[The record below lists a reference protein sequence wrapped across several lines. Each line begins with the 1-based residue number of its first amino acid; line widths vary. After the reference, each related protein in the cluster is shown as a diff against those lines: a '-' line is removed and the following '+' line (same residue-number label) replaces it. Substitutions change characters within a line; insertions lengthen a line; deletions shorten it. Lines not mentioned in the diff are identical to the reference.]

1 MELTPKEKARELRKE
16 FYQPIFD
23 IDNGVNVEKD
33 LERYNAATQC
43 AIIAVNEII
52 KQWEYIDT
60 YIANGMGKLNLNL
73 KYWNEVKAELE
84 NI

>member
-1 MELTPKEKARELRKE
+1 MELIPKEKARELYDKHYSLIRDFVGKHDYVKE
-16 FYQPIFD
+16 
-23 IDNGVNVEKD
+23 V
-33 LERYNAATQC
+33 C
-43 AIIAVNEII
+43 IIAVDEII